1 MIKNKMPQ
9 ALSEGVIIM
18 DENMKSVILNRIN
31 RTAAALKKNNMEF
44 HYAESK
50 VEVLTIISNLL
61 KTGDVVATGGSVT
74 LQECGVIDL
83 LRSDKYK
90 YLDRTAIDQDKL
102 EQLYRASFNADA
114 YICSANAVTENG
126 ELYNVD
132 GTGNRVAAICY
143 GPKSVI
149 IVVGYNKIV
158 TDLDEAVNRVK
169 TTAAPANVQRLT
181 CASYCYEKGSCLSE
195 KKGLSSLTSGCDSDS
210 RICCDYLVTAHQRE
224 KNRIKVIIVGE
235 KLGY

>member
-1 MIKNKMPQ
+1 
-9 ALSEGVIIM
+9 M
-18 DENMKSVILNRIN
+18 DENMKSVVLNRIN

-50 VEVLTIISNLL
+50 VEVLTIVSNLL

-74 LQECGVIDL
+74 LEQCGVIDL
-83 LRSDKYK
+83 LRTDKYK
-90 YLDRTAIDQDKL
+90 FLDREAIDRDKID
-102 EQLYRASFNADA
+102 QLYRASFTADA
-114 YICSANAVTENG
+114 YLCSANAVTEKG

-132 GTGNRVAAICY
+132 GNSNRIAAICY

-149 IVVGYNKIV
+149 VVVGYNKIV
-158 TDLDEAVNRVK
+158 ANLDEAVSRVK
-169 TTAAPANVQRLT
+169 NITAPANTQRLT
-181 CASYCYEKGSCLSE
+181 CPTYCYEKGQCMSYLKENPSM
-195 KKGLSSLTSGCDSDS
+195 TDGCDSDS
-210 RICCDYLVTAHQRE
+210 RICCNYLISAHQRI

>member
-1 MIKNKMPQ
+1 
-9 ALSEGVIIM
+9 
-18 DENMKSVILNRIN
+18 MKSVVLNRIN

-61 KTGDVVATGGSVT
+61 KNGDVVATGGSMT
-74 LQECGVIDL
+74 LNECGVIDF

-90 YLDRTAIDQDKL
+90 FLDKSAIDTDKMD
-102 EQLYRASFNADA
+102 QLYRASFNADA

-132 GTGNRVAAICY
+132 GRSNRIASICY

-149 IVVGYNKIV
+149 VVVGYNKIV
-158 TDLDEAVNRVK
+158 ANLDEAVNRVK
-169 TTAAPANVQRLT
+169 TLTAPANCQRLT
-181 CASYCYEKGSCLSE
+181 CATYCYEKGTCVS
-195 KKGLSSLTSGCDSDS
+195 KATGLSGITEGCDSDS
-210 RICCDYLVTAHQRE
+210 RICCNYLISAHQRE
-224 KNRIKVIIVGE
+224 KDRIKVIIVGE

>member
-1 MIKNKMPQ
+1 
-9 ALSEGVIIM
+9 M

-31 RTAAALKKNNMEF
+31 RTAEALKKNNMEF

-50 VEVLTIISNLL
+50 VEVLTIISNIL

-74 LQECGVIDL
+74 LEECGVIDFL
-83 LRSDKYK
+83 KSDKYK
-90 YLDRTAIDQDKL
+90 YLDRHSVDTDKL
-102 EQLYRASFNADA
+102 DSLYRASFAADA
-114 YICSANAVTENG
+114 YICSSNAVTENG

-132 GTGNRVAAICY
+132 GNGNRIAAITY

-158 TDLDEAVNRVK
+158 NNLDEAVNRVK
-169 TTAAPANVQRLT
+169 SITAPANSQRLT
-181 CASYCYEKGSCLSE
+181 CASYCYEKGCCSAAPDGI
-195 KKGLSSLTSGCDSDS
+195 KGITDGCDADG
-210 RICCDYLVTAHQRE
+210 RICCSYLITGHQRE
-224 KNRIKVIIVGE
+224 KDRIKVIIVGE